1 MHALANRLKAATGP
15 TWDAYIHHPW
25 INDMVEGKLSR
36 ERLKFFL
43 LQDLPYLADYERIY
57 HLAFA
62 KLTIEQHRSFRP
74 FIQMIANFDEG
85 QAEIELLRQL
95 GCNDFPSDHWAALK
109 AREAY
114 MNHLVRIAYEG
125 TSIQTLT
132 AMLPCSIG
140 FTEIGA
146 RLRDVDVTG
155 YDPVG
160 QQWIELYRRPFQ
172 AEHVEA
178 LLAGLEPAAAGL
190 SEAEIEEL
198 ERIFLRSTQHQ
209 IHVFDAAWRMQ
220 DEWPGPGTW
229 ARQA

>member
-1 MHALANRLKAATGP
+1 MHKLADRLKAATGS

-43 LQDLPYLADYERIY
+43 LQDIPYLADYERIY

-85 QAEIELLRQL
+85 QEEIDLLTQL
-95 GCNDFPSDHWAALK
+95 GCNDVPADHWAALK

-125 TSIQTLT
+125 TAVQTLT

-146 RLRDVDVTG
+146 RLEGVDVSG
-155 YDPVG
+155 YDRVS

-178 LLAGLEPAAAGL
+178 LLAGLEPAAAEL
-190 SEAEIEEL
+190 PKAEIEEL

-209 IHVFDAAWRMQ
+209 IHVFDAAWRME
-220 DEWPGPGTW
+220 DVWPGPGTW
-229 ARQA
+229 AR